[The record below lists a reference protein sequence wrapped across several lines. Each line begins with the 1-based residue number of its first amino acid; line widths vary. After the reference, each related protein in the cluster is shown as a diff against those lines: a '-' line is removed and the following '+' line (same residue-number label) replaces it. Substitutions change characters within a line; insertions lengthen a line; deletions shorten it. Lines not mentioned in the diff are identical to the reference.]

1 MAEDGNSGMQN
12 TIRDISI
19 AELIAAPLKAAADA
33 QRELAESTMSFIRD
47 IGLSQ
52 NLQGKTYA
60 RTIAFNLS
68 RMGQNGTENG
78 LCIQAPLLALVPV
91 PNLAVEEVDINFQME
106 VTSASKSV
114 AEGTEDEQGL
124 RVCGKVSSQ
133 AGNTRES
140 NQSAKYQIQVKARKQ
155 DTPEGLS
162 RILDIL
168 AQSVNPETEQHTGGT
183 E

>member
-1 MAEDGNSGMQN
+1 MG
-12 TIRDISI
+12 IS
-19 AELIAAPLKAAADA
+19 LHSFPLTARKTVPNKPKKPRNFPEKKVIFSYNFATKKIPTD
-33 QRELAESTMSFIRD
+33 
-47 IGLSQ
+47 

-114 AEGTEDEQGL
+114 AEGTGDEQGL